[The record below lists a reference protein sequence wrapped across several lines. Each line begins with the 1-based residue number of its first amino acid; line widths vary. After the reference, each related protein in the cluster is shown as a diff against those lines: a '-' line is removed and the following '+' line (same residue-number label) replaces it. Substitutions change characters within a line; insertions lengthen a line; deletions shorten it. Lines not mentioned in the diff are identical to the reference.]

1 MEYIPCIVND
11 IFVAYF
17 IHTFV
22 FLDPYSYLTL
32 SLLLSPSHSQ
42 LVTTSF
48 FSISVSLCY
57 LFIFFVIFTSS
68 SYFFRFYT

>member
-22 FLDPYSYLTL
+22 FLDPQLLPYS
-32 SLLLSPSHSQ
+32 
-42 LVTTSF
+42 
-48 FSISVSLCY
+48 
-57 LFIFFVIFTSS
+57 
-68 SYFFRFYT
+68 